1 MAQVRRENI
10 FGERAASG
18 FPALERVQMR
28 AEWIIAR
35 DLNYTRV
42 MVSSSDSA
50 SVSGSVSGS
59 VSVSSVPLPARM
71 RPRSLDEIVGQD
83 QLLGSNAPFR
93 VALEAGNLT
102 SVLLWGPPGTG
113 KTLLARLLAEVG
125 DLNFLPLSAVM
136 AGIKDLRAVL
146 EEAKD
151 TRAAYDR
158 GSLLFV
164 DEIHRWNKAQQDALL
179 PHVEEGTVVLVGA
192 TTENPAFQIIP
203 ALRSRCWL
211 LILEAVGESDLVALL
226 ERALGDRDRGLGAR
240 DIAPTADA
248 LEAIATAASGDAR
261 RALSI
266 LERVASTLAD
276 GDSLTIEAVAEAA
289 GKKDLLHDAS
299 GDAHYDVVS
308 AFIKSLRGSDPDG
321 ALYWMARMIEG
332 GEDPMFL
339 ARRMVIFASEDIGN
353 ADARALTVAVSG
365 MQGIHLVGM
374 PEARIILGQVCT
386 YLAAAPKSNAAYKA
400 IDAAL
405 ATVRQ
410 SGAQPVPPHLRN
422 APTKL
427 AKQLGHGAEYRY
439 PHDYPDHIVRQSYL
453 PPELEGTRF
462 YEPANVAEE
471 KLIRERLRWWEQRL
485 DARDGE

>member
-1 MAQVRRENI
+1 MDAPQEANQDP
-10 FGERAASG
+10 G
-18 FPALERVQMR
+18 QH
-28 AEWIIAR
+28 
-35 DLNYTRV
+35 
-42 MVSSSDSA
+42 SA
-50 SVSGSVSGS
+50 PTST
-59 VSVSSVPLPARM
+59 VPLAARM
-71 RPRSLDEIVGQD
+71 RPRTLDEIVGQD
-83 QLLGSNAPFR
+83 QLLASRAPFR
-93 VALEAGNLT
+93 VALDAGNLT
-102 SVLLWGPPGTG
+102 SVLLWGPPGSG
-113 KTLLARLLAEVG
+113 KTSLARLLAEVG
-125 DLNFLPLSAVM
+125 DLHFFPLSAVM

-151 TRAAYDR
+151 MKAAYGR
-158 GSLLFV
+158 GSVLFV

-226 ERALGDRDRGLGAR
+226 KRALTDTERGLGAR
-240 DIAPTADA
+240 QLAPTPEA
-248 LEAIATAASGDAR
+248 LQAIATAASGDAR
-261 RALSI
+261 RAISI
-266 LERVASTLAD
+266 LERVASALTD
-276 GDSLTIEAVAEAA
+276 GQRLTIEAVADAA
-289 GKKDLLHDAS
+289 GKKDLLHDAD

-410 SGAQPVPPHLRN
+410 SGAQPVPKHLRN
-422 APTKL
+422 APTQL
-427 AKQLGHGAEYRY
+427 AKELGHGAEYRY

-453 PPELEGTRF
+453 PPKLEDVRF

-471 KLIRERLRWWEQRL
+471 KLIRDRLRWWQQRL
-485 DARDGE
+485 DARDNGDNGDR